1 MKDISKFIDEILNE
15 VSGKNAWDWVA
26 KISQYNRLG
35 GTQEYHEIVEQIIN
49 ELNKF
54 NLDEVKLLKYP
65 ADGKAKSW
73 AYITSRCWD
82 VKSGELWLTEPNK
95 ELLCRFKEIPMCII
109 RYSKSCDITTEL
121 VDVGEGLNEEDFKGK
136 DVEDKL
142 VLISAPKLAITPFY
156 AIKGAVGVIVYPDSK
171 RANGYRDMTIY
182 KAFQH
187 TNEILE
193 KTTFG
198 FSITYEQAM
207 NLKELLKKES
217 VKLHA
222 KIEARLFDGE
232 VEVISAAINGTEI
245 PQEEIILTAHLCH
258 PKAGAN
264 DNASGSAGLIEL
276 ARSLVTLIKNK
287 IINPPKRTIRFLWV
301 PEFEGT
307 WPWAKENETKV
318 KNALCNLNLDMI
330 GEHPIK
336 IGQPCDISRAPY
348 SRPSILNDL
357 LRYFTQEIADH
368 PNGIAVNGTNVPMR
382 YRIIPF
388 SGGSDQQVFV
398 DTVIGIPGIMIGHTD
413 PLWHTSLDTIENVD
427 STEMQRVIGIALC
440 TSYLFAI
447 LDTEFLIDIWP
458 ILEEGFYQRLGNVK
472 KMLLTLYK
480 EIFNYSNSVE
490 SIEKKDTK
498 EEKAFLGLALLEA
511 IIHFEKE
518 TINSIKRFNPS
529 VLLENGLISIRLNE
543 LNQWYDYQKS
553 QWIAICKDA
562 GIDLNL
568 IDEPLF
574 LKDKWELLVLGIRS
588 FIDFFSLYFS
598 KPFEKI
604 KPPEPPELWLGDVH
618 EIFNLIGCSFNLK
631 MICAMLTIEYN
642 HIFLPTEVQ
651 EYLKFLEEKKYIKR
665 IQDSN

>member
-1 MKDISKFIDEILNE
+1 MREISKLVEDVLKE
-15 VSGKNAWDWVA
+15 VSGKKAWNWVA
-26 KISQYNRLG
+26 KITQYNRLK
-35 GTQEYHEIVEQIIN
+35 GTQEYHEIVEHIIN
-49 ELNKF
+49 ELNNF

-65 ADGKAKSW
+65 ANGKTKSW
-73 AYITSRCWD
+73 AFTTSRCWD
-82 VKSGELWLTEPNK
+82 VKSGELWLIEPNK
-95 ELLCRFKEIPMCII
+95 ELLCRFDEIPMCIVTN
-109 RYSKSCDITTEL
+109 SKSCNIITEL
-121 VDVGEGLNEEDFKGK
+121 VDVGEGISEENFKGK
-136 DVEDKL
+136 DVKGKF
-142 VLISAPKLAITPFY
+142 VLMSAPKLAISPLY
-156 AIKGAVGVIVYPDSK
+156 VDKGAVGVIIYPDSK

-182 KAFQH
+182 KAFQSK
-187 TNEILE
+187 NEILE

-207 NLKELLKKES
+207 YLKELLKEGI
-217 VKLHA
+217 VKIHG
-222 KIEARLFDGE
+222 KIDAHLFDGDI
-232 VEVISAAINGTEI
+232 EVISAAINGTEI
-245 PQEEIILTAHLCH
+245 SHEEIILTAHLCH
-258 PKAGAN
+258 PKEGAN

-276 ARSLVTLIKNK
+276 VRSLITLIKNK

-336 IGQPCDISRAPY
+336 IGKPCDICQAPY

-357 LRYFTQEIADH
+357 IRYFTQEIADH
-368 PNGIAVNGTNVPMR
+368 PNGTAVNGTNVPMR
-382 YRIIPF
+382 YRITPF
-388 SGGSDQQVFV
+388 TGGSDQHVFV
-398 DTVIGIPGIMIGHTD
+398 DTVIGIPGMMFGHTD

-427 STEMQRVIGIALC
+427 STEMQRVISIALC
-440 TSYLFAI
+440 TSYIFAT
-447 LDTEFLIDIWP
+447 LDAESLIEIWP
-458 ILEEGFYQRLGNVK
+458 ILEEGFYQRLGKVK
-472 KMLLTLYK
+472 KVLLTLYK
-480 EIFNYSNSVE
+480 EILDNSNSIR
-490 SIEKKDTK
+490 SIEIKVSK

-518 TINSIKRFNPS
+518 ILNSIKRFNPS
-529 VLLENGLISIRLNE
+529 VLLEKGLISIRFNE
-543 LNQWYDYQKS
+543 LNQWFEYQKS
-553 QWIAICKDA
+553 QWITICKDA
-562 GIDLNL
+562 GVDLNI

-574 LKDKWELLVLGIRS
+574 LNNKWELLVLGIRS

-604 KPPEPPELWLGDVH
+604 KSPEPPELYLGDIH

-665 IQDSN
+665 I